1 MRTHTKEFQQN
12 LTPIDAFEV
21 LKEGNRRFIN
31 NLKLNRDLLQQM
43 DETASGQYPF
53 AVTLSCMDSRTSIE
67 HIFDQGLGDIFSIR
81 IAGNVVNED
90 IVGSIEYACKVA
102 GSKLIV
108 VLGHSKCGAIK
119 GACDAVEMGSLTGL
133 LEKVKPALEKTAA
146 AAKETTKEQYAE
158 VVAQANV
165 LESMR
170 EILEKSTILRNMYN
184 EGKIGIVGGMY
195 HVENGRVN
203 FIRQL
208 FAEEAVLQEEK
219 AASA

>member
-1 MRTHTKEFQQN
+1 
-12 LTPIDAFEV
+12 
-21 LKEGNRRFIN
+21 
-31 NLKLNRDLLQQM
+31 
-43 DETASGQYPF
+43 
-53 AVTLSCMDSRTSIE
+53 MDSRTSIE

-108 VLGHSKCGAIK
+108 VLGHTKCGAIK

-133 LEKVKPALEKTAA
+133 LEKVRPALEKTAA
-146 AAKETTKEQYAE
+146 AAKETTKEQYTE
-158 VVAQANV
+158 IVAQANV

-170 EILEKSTILRNMYN
+170 EILEKSAILRAMYE

-195 HVENGRVN
+195 SIENGRVS
-203 FIRQL
+203 FIRQM
-208 FAEEAVLQEEK
+208 FAEEEIVLEEK
-219 AASA
+219 ASV

>member
-12 LTPIDAFEV
+12 LTPVDAFEV
-21 LKEGNRRFIN
+21 LKEGNRRFTS
-31 NLKLNRDLLQQM
+31 NLKLNRDLLRQM
-43 DETASGQYPF
+43 DETAGGQYPF

-108 VLGHSKCGAIK
+108 VLGHTKCGAIK

-133 LEKVKPALEKTAA
+133 LEKVRPALEKTAA
-146 AAKETTKEQYAE
+146 AAKETTKEQYTE
-158 VVAQANV
+158 IVAQANV

-170 EILEKSTILRNMYN
+170 EILEKSAILRAMYE

-195 HVENGRVN
+195 SIENGRVS
-203 FIRQL
+203 FIRQM
-208 FAEEAVLQEEK
+208 FAEEEIVLEEK
-219 AASA
+219 ASV

>member
-12 LTPIDAFEV
+12 LTPVDAFEV
-21 LKEGNRRFIN
+21 LKEGNRRFTS
-31 NLKLNRDLLQQM
+31 NLKLNRDLLRQM
-43 DETASGQYPF
+43 DETAGGQYPF

-108 VLGHSKCGAIK
+108 VLGHTKCGAIK

-133 LEKVKPALEKTAA
+133 LEKVRPALEKTSA
-146 AAKETTKEQYAE
+146 AAKETTKEQYTE
-158 VVAQANV
+158 IVAQANV
-165 LESMR
+165 LESMK
-170 EILEKSTILRNMYN
+170 EILEKSAILRAMYE

-195 HVENGRVN
+195 SIENGRVS
-203 FIRQL
+203 FIRQM
-208 FAEEAVLQEEK
+208 FAEEEILLEEK
-219 AASA
+219 ASV

>member
-21 LKEGNRRFIN
+21 LKEGNKRFTS

-43 DETASGQYPF
+43 DETSNGQYPF

-108 VLGHSKCGAIK
+108 VLGHTKCGAIK

-133 LEKVKPALEKTAA
+133 LEKVKPALDKTAA
-146 AAKETTKEQYAE
+146 AAKETTKENYTE
-158 VVAQANV
+158 IVAQANV
-165 LESMR
+165 LESMN
-170 EILEKSTILRNMYN
+170 EILEKSPILRAMYE
-184 EGKIGIVGGMY
+184 EGKIGLVGGMY
-195 HVENGRVN
+195 NIENGRVS
-203 FIRQL
+203 FVRKM
-208 FAEEAVLQEEK
+208 FTEEVVQEEEK
-219 AASA
+219 ALA

>member
-12 LTPIDAFEV
+12 LTPTDAFEV

-146 AAKETTKEQYAE
+146 EAKETTKEQYAE

-195 HVENGRVN
+195 HVENGRVS

-219 AASA
+219 ASA

>member
-12 LTPIDAFEV
+12 LTPVDAFEV
-21 LKEGNRRFIN
+21 LKEGNKRFTS
-31 NLKLNRDLLQQM
+31 NLKLNRDLLRQM
-43 DETASGQYPF
+43 DETAGGQYPF

-108 VLGHSKCGAIK
+108 VLGHTKCGAIK

-133 LEKVKPALEKTAA
+133 LEKVRPALEKTSA
-146 AAKETTKEQYAE
+146 AAKETTKDQYTE
-158 VVAQANV
+158 IVAQANV

-170 EILEKSTILRNMYN
+170 EILEKSAILRAMYE

-195 HVENGRVN
+195 SIENGRVS
-203 FIRQL
+203 FIRQM
-208 FAEEAVLQEEK
+208 FAEEEIVLEEK
-219 AASA
+219 ASV

>member
-12 LTPIDAFEV
+12 LTPTDAFEV

-195 HVENGRVN
+195 HVENGRVS

-208 FAEEAVLQEEK
+208 FAEEVVLQEEK
-219 AASA
+219 ASA